1 MCYVVR
7 QQQAEAA
14 GAAVPPSQ
22 VPQRLRPRLVAAVA
36 AAVFGGFALDALTGS
51 PSAPPL
57 SSQKDEAPT
66 APLVTR
72 AATVPTSGVVEVGS
86 GPVDDGVPTASTR
99 DVANAGV
106 GHCHHGL

>member
-1 MCYVVR
+1 MCYLVR
-7 QQQAEAA
+7 RQQAEAA

-22 VPQRLRPRLVAAVA
+22 APQRLRPRLIAAVA
-36 AAVFGGFALDALTGS
+36 AAVFGGLALAALTA
-51 PSAPPL
+51 APPTPSL
-57 SSQKDEAPT
+57 SSQQDAAPS

-72 AATVPTSGVVEVGS
+72 AATVPTAGVVEVGS
-86 GPVDDGVPTASTR
+86 GPVDDGVPAAGTR